1 MFLLLLLAL
10 LMRLGWA
17 AVDEDV
23 PRTPPGISI
32 TPLMSDVP
40 RTPPTISI
48 APLMSAGA
56 SSGYKARTSLDII
69 RAIETWGFF
78 HVTDHGISDDLRS
91 ALQREMRLFFSAPLE
106 VKTRI
111 KRSSNNSRGFADDEL
126 TKQRIDAKQIL
137 DLGHK
142 PFPHLADDAVENIV
156 LDGYNQY
163 PSPREFPSFRRVFD
177 DWYRNCTALSA
188 TLTSVLADELGAA
201 DVFSQAFAQ
210 HTSFLR
216 LNYYPTEH
224 AKAQSEG
231 GEATLGVSRHSDAGF
246 LTVLLQ
252 DDDADDGLE
261 VYSGSREKNK
271 DGSWVPVK
279 AVRGALTIN
288 TGDMLQVFSNNRF
301 KAPEHRVKRSVH
313 RERFS
318 APFFY
323 NPAYET
329 NVAPLPGTGSPPLYR
344 PINWG
349 EFRSNRFKGDY
360 QDHGLET
367 QIEDWLV
374 PPYSASTSTTAPNL
388 AGSEL

>member
-1 MFLLLLLAL
+1 MNALFSIAL
-10 LMRLGWA
+10 LCELFSGIANVHDDVLG
-17 AVDEDV
+17 
-23 PRTPPGISI
+23 
-32 TPLMSDVP
+32 
-40 RTPPTISI
+40 TPPTISI
-48 APLMSAGA
+48 AALLSTGA
-56 SSGYKARTSLDII
+56 SSADTARTRQEIV

-91 ALQREMRLFFSAPLE
+91 ALQREMRSFFFAPLE
-106 VKTRI
+106 VKTRLR
-111 KRSSNNSRGFADDEL
+111 RSRNNSRGFADDEL
-126 TKQRIDAKQIL
+126 TKQKTDAKQIL

-142 PFPHLADDAVENIV
+142 PFPHLADDAPENIV
-156 LDGYNQY
+156 LDGCNQY
-163 PSPREFPSFRRVFD
+163 PSPREYPNFRRVFD
-177 DWYRNCTALSA
+177 EWWGNCTVLSA
-188 TLTSVLADELGAA
+188 TLTSVLAEELGAA
-201 DVFSQAFAQ
+201 DVFSLAFAN

-231 GEATLGVSRHSDAGF
+231 GESTLGVSRHTDAGF

-252 DDDADDGLE
+252 DDEADDALE
-261 VYSGSREKNK
+261 VYSGSREKNM

-301 KAPEHRVKRSVH
+301 KAPEHRVRRSVQ

-323 NPAYET
+323 NPSYDT
-329 NVAPLPGTGSPPLYR
+329 NVAPLPVTGSPPLYK

-349 EFRSNRFKGDY
+349 VFRSNRFKGDY

-374 PPYSASTSTTAPNL
+374 SPTSTA
-388 AGSEL
+388 ASEL